1 MSDTTPITL
10 HTDASDYSV
19 DGYLFQTV
27 DGIDQPLAF
36 VSKSLDKSQLLSG
49 NEAYG
54 LFPDKRYILVIVSTF
69 TRLVDLYVTAL
80 LTADCLIQHFGC
92 FGAPHQLRSKNGPYF
107 IADEIKKFLVLIG
120 IERCI
125 TLANSQEENAIVE
138 RFNKKINR
146 HLRALTFDNLSLSDY
161 RKSLPFV

>member
-1 MSDTTPITL
+1 MSNTTPITL

-54 LFPDKRYILVIVSTF
+54 RFSDKRYILVIVSTF

-80 LTADCLIQHFGC
+80 STADCSIQHFGC
-92 FGAPHQLRSKNGPYF
+92 FGAPHQLRSNNG
-107 IADEIKKFLVLIG
+107 
-120 IERCI
+120 R
-125 TLANSQEENAIVE
+125 
-138 RFNKKINR
+138 
-146 HLRALTFDNLSLSDY
+146 
-161 RKSLPFV
+161 